1 MQANFPASR
10 VTLALRTGPHNPSV
24 RGRLTTS
31 MLPGGW
37 RRARGHGE
45 AAVAAADNSM
55 AARIACA
62 TRVALPMAFGHDSPF
77 AARRHH

>member
-1 MQANFPASR
+1 
-10 VTLALRTGPHNPSV
+10 
-24 RGRLTTS
+24 

-37 RRARGHGE
+37 RRERGHGE
-45 AAVAAADNSM
+45 AALAVADTST

-77 AARRHH
+77 AARRRH